1 MGTIEYGLLYFSLFL
16 TDYRSLCHICP
27 DRDDT
32 DGVRTREHVS
42 AVVLKTTPLDQ
53 LGHSV
58 MMYEAHD
65 EHVHTLMLG
74 FRSMF
79 IFALQFVDKI
89 CIGRDCHVIRQGFP
103 LLCIQRL
110 QIFCHRRS
118 ETVG

>member
-65 EHVHTLMLG
+65 EHVHTLMYE
-74 FRSMF
+74 
-79 IFALQFVDKI
+79 AYEEHLQ
-89 CIGRDCHVIRQGFP
+89 P
-103 LLCIQRL
+103 LFLFLLLLFFLPFQVL
-110 QIFCHRRS
+110 A
-118 ETVG
+118 